1 MTRHAAPPAT
11 TRRAW
16 RSTVRAGD
24 MLGTGLAGLR
34 QRRTRAALS
43 ALGIAIGI
51 AALVAVLG
59 ITRSSQSALL
69 AEIDQLGT
77 NLLTVTN
84 GQTIG
89 GQEAELPATA
99 TAMIRRVDGV
109 QQAAPTAILATARVY
124 RTDRVPVFDTGGLA
138 ARAADPSLLA
148 VLGGSLR
155 CGVFLNPAT
164 SRYPVTVLGYQAAQT
179 LGIPS
184 DRAGG
189 SAHGAGGSASGTG
202 SSASGAGGS
211 ASGTGSS
218 ASGTGSTASGT
229 GSTAYRVLIG
239 GRLFTVA
246 GILNP
251 LPLAPEIDRSALIGF
266 PVAAALLGYDG
277 HPSRIYVRTDVDAT
291 AQVAALLGPTASP
304 QTPGGAAV
312 SQPSAA
318 LTARLAVA
326 AASTALFAGLG
337 AVALLVGG
345 IGIANVMVIAVLE
358 RRSEIGLRRALGAAR
373 PHIAAQFLTEA
384 VLLGLLGGA
393 AGVLAG
399 VALTEAVARVRHWT
413 PLIPP
418 QALPGGLLIAVTIAA
433 LAGLYPAIRA
443 ARLSPAE
450 ALRTV

>member
-1 MTRHAAPPAT
+1 MTVPPSPQARAAHRDRAQ
-11 TRRAW
+11 RRE
-16 RSTVRAGD
+16 RSAVRPGD
-24 MLGTGLAGLR
+24 TLRTALAGLR
-34 QRRTRAALS
+34 YRRTRAALS

-84 GQTIG
+84 GQGIDG
-89 GQEAELPATA
+89 REAELPVTA

-109 QQAAPTAILATARVY
+109 EQAAPTAILGTARVY

-138 ARAADPSLLA
+138 ARAADPSLLT
-148 VLGGSLR
+148 VLDGSIR
-155 CGVFLNPAT
+155 QGAFLNAAT
-164 SRYPVTVLGYQAAQT
+164 SRYPVTVLGYQAAQS
-179 LGIPS
+179 LGIA
-184 DRAGG
+184 DDGGRAP
-189 SAHGAGGSASGTG
+189 
-202 SSASGAGGS
+202 
-211 ASGTGSS
+211 
-218 ASGTGSTASGT
+218 
-229 GSTAYRVLIG
+229 RVFIG
-239 GRLFTVA
+239 GRWFTVA

-251 LPLAPEIDRSALIGF
+251 LPLAPEIDRSALVGF

-277 HPSRIYVRTDVDAT
+277 HPSRIYVRTDVAAT
-291 AQVAALLGPTASP
+291 AQAAALLGPAASP

-358 RRSEIGLRRALGAAR
+358 RRPEIGLRRALGAAR
-373 PHIAAQFLTEA
+373 LHIAAQFLTEA
-384 VLLGLLGGA
+384 VLLGVLGGA
-393 AGVLAG
+393 AGAASGAG
-399 VALTEAVARVRHWT
+399 LTLIVARVRHWT
-413 PLIPP
+413 PLIP
-418 QALPGGLLIAVTIAA
+418 ASAVPGGLLTAVAIAA
-433 LAGLYPAIRA
+433 LAGLYPAVRA
-443 ARLSPAE
+443 ARLPPAE
-450 ALRTV
+450 ALRTT

>member
-1 MTRHAAPPAT
+1 VLH
-11 TRRAW
+11 
-16 RSTVRAGD
+16 V
-24 MLGTGLAGLR
+24 GLAGLR
-34 QRRTRAALS
+34 YRRVRAALS

-84 GQTIG
+84 GEALN
-89 GQEAELPATA
+89 GQEAELPVTA
-99 TAMIRRVDGV
+99 TPMIRRIAGV
-109 QQAAPTAILATARVY
+109 ERAAPTAILPSARVY
-124 RTDRVPVFDTGGLA
+124 RSDRVPVYDTGGLA
-138 ARAADPSLLA
+138 ARAADPALLA
-148 VLGGSLR
+148 VLGGTLR
-155 CGVFLNPAT
+155 QGTFLSAAE
-164 SRYPVTVLGYQAAQT
+164 SRYPVTVLGYQAARS
-179 LGIPS
+179 LGI
-184 DRAGG
+184 AALGG
-189 SAHGAGGSASGTG
+189 APP
-202 SSASGAGGS
+202 
-211 ASGTGSS
+211 
-218 ASGTGSTASGT
+218 
-229 GSTAYRVLIG
+229 RVFIG
-239 GRLFTVA
+239 GRWFTVA

-266 PVAAALLGYDG
+266 PVAAADLGYDG
-277 HPSRIYVRTDVDAT
+277 HPSLIYVRTDVTAT
-291 AQVAALLGPTASP
+291 TAVAALLGPTAAP
-304 QTPGGAAV
+304 ETPGGAAV

-326 AASTALFAGLG
+326 SASTTLFLGLG

-373 PHIAAQFLTEA
+373 AHIAAQFLTEA
-384 VLLGLLGGA
+384 VILGALGGTAGLL
-393 AGVLAG
+393 AGTVI
-399 VALTEAVARVRHWT
+399 TEALARARHWS

-418 QALPGGLLIAVTIAA
+418 QALWGGLAVAITIAA

-450 ALRTV
+450 ALRTT

>member
-189 SAHGAGGSASGTG
+189 SAHGAGGR
-202 SSASGAGGS
+202 